1 MSPRELLDARSYDA
15 STIRVLPTHRYIE
28 IFRSSMEEASR
39 VSGMGGGG
47 MGGYGGGYGGGGYGG
62 GGFGGGMGRGGY
74 GGGGGMGMNRR
85 PGPYDRQGGAPMG
98 RGYGAMGPGGGGG
111 YGGRPMKSKLCKLD
125 LMI

>member
-39 VSGMGGGG
+39 VSGM
-47 MGGYGGGYGGGGYGG
+47 G

-125 LMI
+125 FA